1 MPIPRLWPPLGYHTS
16 QSFKVAL
23 TGDGGD
29 EIFGG
34 YNKYLIG
41 KIAQRYHHWIPRPL
55 HQLNRLIFDRFVKQ
69 RSDQRGSKHKIK
81 KLLNAL
87 DDPQNSYLNIISLG
101 LFDTEYRQLIRPEWQ
116 QKDVFHHF
124 RDLMPQTPKTLNDFR
139 KIDGIF
145 SLDGDL
151 LTKVDRTGMLS
162 SLECPAP
169 FLNKSLW
176 QFCSSIPQGW
186 HIIKGEKKHLLK
198 SAFKSYFPDHF
209 FDQPKKGFN
218 VPVGDWLRT
227 SYKKELLQFSETDR
241 LRKQGIFSVEM
252 IQKWVK
258 AHIERKQ
265 DRSFQLWTFFS
276 FQLWYFNIYQS

>member
-1 MPIPRLWPPLGYHTS
+1 
-16 QSFKVAL
+16 
-23 TGDGGD
+23 
-29 EIFGG
+29 
-34 YNKYLIG
+34 
-41 KIAQRYHHWIPRPL
+41 
-55 HQLNRLIFDRFVKQ
+55 
-69 RSDQRGSKHKIK
+69 
-81 KLLNAL
+81 
-87 DDPQNSYLNIISLG
+87 
-101 LFDTEYRQLIRPEWQ
+101 
-116 QKDVFHHF
+116 
-124 RDLMPQTPKTLNDFR
+124 
-139 KIDGIF
+139 
-145 SLDGDL
+145 
-151 LTKVDRTGMLS
+151 MLS
-162 SLECPAP
+162 SLECRAP